1 MSRNRMLRKPL
12 MLLLAGIVLALLL
25 LPVGIALQSL
35 GKPLDARHQSRA
47 WSERFDQG
55 AGYAAYVDWAG
66 RQLREGLQRAAL
78 PRALAPYRLEPPA
91 DCPATDGKAHHN
103 GIVLMH
109 DLQESPYQ
117 LQELAEYFRE
127 RCFVVL
133 VPLLPGHGTVPGDL
147 LRSRWEQWVALQQLA
162 ARELAGEVNN
172 LFLGGHGAGATLALL
187 EGASNPEV
195 DALILLAPVL
205 QPLPLPWYAP
215 LAGIAG
221 TLVQGTLWGEVYPDE
236 LPYRQDSWPLAL
248 RAELNA
254 LVRTTRKALPGR
266 AQTLPVFTV
275 ASMEDTEAAA
285 EPILALMRELRH
297 PDRRTVLY
305 SRAAMALEA
314 GVTWVGT
321 ERPDLALFG
330 QGHEALV
337 MTVGDR
343 IFGQQGSY
351 RDCRHYRAV
360 DPVSWERC
368 LAGEY
373 QLMGEPAPDTL
384 ARGLLRK
391 PGFNFFHVELQRELD
406 VFLAPVARI
415 PPVLV
420 F

>member
-1 MSRNRMLRKPL
+1 
-12 MLLLAGIVLALLL
+12 
-25 LPVGIALQSL
+25 
-35 GKPLDARHQSRA
+35 
-47 WSERFDQG
+47 
-55 AGYAAYVDWAG
+55 
-66 RQLREGLQRAAL
+66 
-78 PRALAPYRLEPPA
+78 
-91 DCPATDGKAHHN
+91 
-103 GIVLMH
+103 
-109 DLQESPYQ
+109 
-117 LQELAEYFRE
+117 
-127 RCFVVL
+127 
-133 VPLLPGHGTVPGDL
+133 
-147 LRSRWEQWVALQQLA
+147 
-162 ARELAGEVNN
+162 
-172 LFLGGHGAGATLALL
+172 LL

-297 PDRRTVLY
+297 PERRTVLY